1 MITLRI
7 NYGPPFNEV
16 TKKSKE
22 TLEVKE
28 DLKMKELI
36 SLLEEKYGA
45 EFTANIWDKKNPG
58 ELHERI
64 SIIINGR
71 TFRGD
76 NFLDRTFENDG
87 KIWFTHYF
95 FGG

>member
-1 MITLRI
+1 MINLRI
-7 NYGPPFNEV
+7 HYGPPFNEV
-16 TKKSKE
+16 TQKSKE
-22 TLEVKE
+22 TLEIKE
-28 DLKMKELI
+28 GIIMKDLL
-36 SLLEEKYGA
+36 SLLEEKYGS
-45 EFTANIWDKKNPG
+45 EFTANIWNKKNPG

-76 NFLDRTFENDG
+76 NFLDRELEDDS
-87 KIWFTHYF
+87 KVWFTHYF